1 MKKYGRHNFF
11 KHTYCEWQEISES
24 FIEGRK
30 PDYKSKTGSMYYYDE
45 KGVARYANHWGRAA
59 NCRWKLVAEEH
70 KNSVYCLAYATWDS
84 FFPNDEE
91 KPLYVIIVNREE
103 KYVTF
108 KHKGC
113 LNDTNYVFRN
123 ASETA
128 KRITKIKEI
137 LETDSWYKYL
147 DFIDI
152 EEARLYFIENLV
164 SSNLDFLRLKQELL
178 KKQQ

>member
-1 MKKYGRHNFF
+1 MKKYSRFNFF
-11 KHTYCEWQEISES
+11 KHTYCEWQEIPMS

-59 NCRWKLVAEEH
+59 NCRWKITSDEY
-70 KNSVYCLAYATWDS
+70 KNSVYTLAYATWDS
-84 FFPNDEE
+84 FFPNNEQEPLYAIIIDEE
-91 KPLYVIIVNREE
+91 K

-113 LNDTNYVFRN
+113 LNDTNHVLRS

-137 LETDSWYKYL
+137 LETDGWYKYL
-147 DFIDI
+147 DFINI
-152 EEARLYFIENLV
+152 EEARTFLINGLVNSNIE
-164 SSNLDFLRLKQELL
+164 FLKLKQELL
-178 KKQQ
+178 KKQ